1 MKITLRVL
9 SENPHIPQPKFKP
22 KLLANQ
28 RSLTGHSLVIQG
40 LQNDKDTLHEFMKI
54 PGTHSKKSVF
64 FLSDSLGSPYL
75 TISPHPPPH
84 TQVLLGKEAQSAPWF
99 RRSKCLPCS
108 IPRFQAPGPVFP
120 MVWILRKDYAS
131 FNFPGTQDALSPG
144 HWGTENKAQG
154 MSDTRMS
161 TEKH

>member
-75 TISPHPPPH
+75 TIPPPPAPPH
-84 TQVLLGKEAQSAPWF
+84 TGTAGQGGTVSPLAPQKQVPALFHSPIPGPGA
-99 RRSKCLPCS
+99 CLPHGLD
-108 IPRFQAPGPVFP
+108 P
-120 MVWILRKDYAS
+120 
-131 FNFPGTQDALSPG
+131 
-144 HWGTENKAQG
+144 
-154 MSDTRMS
+154 
-161 TEKH
+161 